1 VENRGLELSL
11 NTRNFIDAFKWNSNF
26 NIAFNRNKILA
37 LGGSA
42 GDFIDGRATR
52 NIVGYPMSRFYQR
65 VTDGIFNTQ
74 EEITKH
80 VPQDNQPKPG
90 DRRFKD
96 VNGYGKVDN
105 NDRDFVGD
113 PNPKFTFG
121 ATNSFSYKGFELNV
135 LVNGSYGN
143 DIYYNTLFAAS
154 NLNGNLNNNG
164 LVRNR
169 WRSPDNPGTGNIP
182 KALFGFPTL
191 PDVGS
196 DFYVF
201 DGSFLRISNVTLA
214 YNLPSAFV
222 SRAKMSSARFYISVQ
237 NLHTFTT
244 YPGFDP
250 ENAIAG
256 SSLNFGFDDGI
267 YPVPRVVSF
276 GINLTL

>member
-1 VENRGLELSL
+1 
-11 NTRNFIDAFKWNSNF
+11 
-26 NIAFNRNKILA
+26 
-37 LGGSA
+37 
-42 GDFIDGRATR
+42 
-52 NIVGYPMSRFYQR
+52 M
-65 VTDGIFNTQ
+65 
-74 EEITKH
+74 
-80 VPQDNQPKPG
+80 
-90 DRRFKD
+90 
-96 VNGYGKVDN
+96 
-105 NDRDFVGD
+105 
-113 PNPKFTFG
+113 
-121 ATNSFSYKGFELNV
+121 NV

-164 LVRNR
+164 IVRHR
-169 WRSPDNPGTGNIP
+169 WRSPENPGTGNIP

-214 YNLPSAFV
+214 YNLPAAFV
-222 SRAKMSSARFYISVQ
+222 GRAKMSSARLYVSVQ
-237 NLHTFTT
+237 NLHTFTK